1 MESPATGGSSWTT
14 TGSTCGP
21 VALEN
26 PQCRLLPRNYAVC
39 RGAWGATSPK
49 VASLRKELP
58 HAADG
63 GPEGTLAGV
72 ARWVGETET
81 SFRES
86 VPRRRKET
94 PMSATLT
101 AAQPGRAGLPQPDL
115 LPRVGKGGHFAAWE
129 EPELFSEELW

>member
-1 MESPATGGSSWTT
+1 M
-14 TGSTCGP
+14 
-21 VALEN
+21 
-26 PQCRLLPRNYAVC
+26 LLLRNYAAC
-39 RGAWGATSPK
+39 RGAWGATNPR

-58 HAADG
+58 HAGDG

-86 VPRRRKET
+86 VRRRRKET

-101 AAQPGRAGLPQPDL
+101 AAQLGRACLPQPDL
-115 LPRVGKGGHFAAWE
+115 VSRGRQGRPLRCLGAAGM
-129 EPELFSEELW
+129 FSEELWVAFRSLR